1 MANITPEECAEL
13 HRSDMGYIAAIY
25 NKSIELLHNPNLASL
40 IADSVQNQKAI
51 AALPAILTLVA
62 EQQKEI
68 EKYRELLFAVASKYL
83 DESRHETALRYIR
96 NAESRDMAH
105 VR

>member
-1 MANITPEECAEL
+1 MKITPEEYEKM
-13 HRSDMGYIAAIY
+13 RDAIGT
-25 NKSIELLHNPNLASL
+25 IRTA
-40 IADSVQNQKAI
+40 
-51 AALPAILTLVA
+51 AILTLVA

-96 NAESRDMAH
+96 NAESRDNGPCE
-105 VR
+105 VSDD